1 MHACLYPIL
10 LVTDGGDGTAS
21 LFFNHLFCQN
31 DPNISVTKICQ
42 RNPLLNGGTW
52 VLWIC
57 CVLAGKQRRIST
69 PLPRGA
75 AAPGKFCPPAETP
88 STWTRSLSACGP
100 ANRQGGRWQMQC
112 EPEPNPRHWRM
123 HWLEAQ
129 NSSRRQGLVVL
140 FPGGARNRWAVGSTG
155 NVASVTRG
163 VHAYCWETVNR
174 QRQLWGS
181 CLLPKEQGTHLHILA
196 HFSRHFSFRI
206 GLLTP

>member
-1 MHACLYPIL
+1 MVVHESSESAVCWLGSREESAHPSQE
-10 LVTDGGDGTAS
+10 VQQHQAS
-21 LFFNHLFCQN
+21 SAHQL
-31 DPNISVTKICQ
+31 
-42 RNPLLNGGTW
+42 R
-52 VLWIC
+52 
-57 CVLAGKQRRIST
+57 
-69 PLPRGA
+69 
-75 AAPGKFCPPAETP
+75 PPVP
-88 STWTRSLSACGP
+88 WMRSLSACGP

-196 HFSRHFSFRI
+196 PFSRHFSFRI